1 MHPAPRTTPTLRR
14 MALALMAAACLA
26 LAGPLAAHSG
36 VTTTQPRD
44 GAHLHHPPEAVGV
57 HFDGAMR
64 ITQFTLSGPD
74 GEVALADRPGAQPVR
89 GFETAPAAPLAPGE
103 YRVEWRALA
112 ADGHLMSGS
121 FRFRVGH

>member
-1 MHPAPRTTPTLRR
+1 MQPAPMTPTALRR
-14 MALALMAAACLA
+14 IALALVAAACFA

-36 VTTTQPRD
+36 VTQTRPSD
-44 GAHLHHPPEAVGV
+44 GAHLHDPPEAVGV

-74 GEVALADRPGAQPVR
+74 GEVALADRPGPQPVR

-121 FRFRVGH
+121 FRFRVDH

>member
-14 MALALMAAACLA
+14 MALAFVAAACFA

-36 VTTTQPRD
+36 VTSTQPSD
-44 GAHLHHPPEAVGV
+44 GAHLHHPPESVGV
-57 HFDGAMR
+57 QFDGAMR
-64 ITQFTLSGPD
+64 ITQFRLSGPD
-74 GEVALADRPGAQPVR
+74 GDVALSDRPGPQPVR
-89 GFETAPAAPLAPGE
+89 AFETAPAAPLAAGE

-112 ADGHLMSGS
+112 ADGHLMAGS

>member
-1 MHPAPRTTPTLRR
+1 MQPAPRTPPTLRR
-14 MALALMAAACLA
+14 MALALVAAACLA
-26 LAGPLAAHSG
+26 LTGPLAAHNG

-44 GAHLHHPPEAVGV
+44 GDHLHHPPEAVGV

-64 ITQFTLSGPD
+64 ITRFTLSGPD
-74 GEVALADRPGAQPVR
+74 GDVALSDRPGPQPVR
-89 GFETAPAAPLAPGE
+89 GFEAAPAAPLAPGE

>member
-1 MHPAPRTTPTLRR
+1 MHPETTAPAPLRR
-14 MALALMAAACLA
+14 MAKVLVAAVCLVI
-26 LAGPLAAHSG
+26 AGPLAAHSG
-36 VTTTQPRD
+36 VTATRPDD
-44 GAHLHHPPEAVGV
+44 GARLHHPPESVGV
-57 HFDGAMR
+57 QFDGALR
-64 ITQFTLSGPD
+64 ITRFTLSGPD
-74 GEVALADRPGAQPVR
+74 GDVVLSDRPGAQPVR